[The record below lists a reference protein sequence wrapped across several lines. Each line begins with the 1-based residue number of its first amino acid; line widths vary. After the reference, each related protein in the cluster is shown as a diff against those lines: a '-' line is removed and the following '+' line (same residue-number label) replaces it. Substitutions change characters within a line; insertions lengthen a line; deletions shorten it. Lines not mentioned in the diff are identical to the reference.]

1 MTLLFSEHGSRVGC
15 LDTDKEAVQTVLKQA
30 KEDKVVN
37 EKLVHGFSS
46 LDKLVEAFPSG
57 TSPPYSSLMSDGK
70 KPRML
75 VLSLPHGKP
84 ADGILEEILPK
95 LNKGDI
101 IIDAGN
107 EWWADTERRQAK
119 AGEKGIKWVGMGVSG
134 GCKLPFISLWIMLNE
149 QTKPLDMGLVC
160 RSGPIPRLGRSSSLT
175 SKTGVPRHPM
185 ASHVSTEWDQ
195 EVLDTVGHVPSSWE

>member
-15 LDTDKEAVQTVLKQA
+15 FDTDKEAVQTVLKQA
-30 KEDKVVN
+30 KEDKVVD

-46 LDKLVEAFPSG
+46 LDKLVEAFPTG
-57 TSPPYSSLMSDGK
+57 ASPPYTPLMSDGK

-134 GCKLPFISLWIMLNE
+134 GCKSCVTSLWCMLNE
-149 QTKPLDMGLVC
+149 
-160 RSGPIPRLGRSSSLT
+160 
-175 SKTGVPRHPM
+175 
-185 ASHVSTEWDQ
+185 
-195 EVLDTVGHVPSSWE
+195 

>member
-1 MTLLFSEHGSRVGC
+1 MV
-15 LDTDKEAVQTVLKQA
+15 
-30 KEDKVVN
+30 
-37 EKLVHGFSS
+37 
-46 LDKLVEAFPSG
+46 
-57 TSPPYSSLMSDGK
+57 DGK

-84 ADGILEEILPK
+84 ADGILEELLPR

-134 GCKLPFISLWIMLNE
+134 GCKSYITSLWFMLNE
-149 QTKPLDMGLVC
+149 
-160 RSGPIPRLGRSSSLT
+160 
-175 SKTGVPRHPM
+175 
-185 ASHVSTEWDQ
+185 
-195 EVLDTVGHVPSSWE
+195 

>member
-15 LDTDKEAVQTVLKQA
+15 FDTDKEAVQTVLKQA

-46 LDKLVEAFPSG
+46 LDKLVEAFPTG
-57 TSPPYSSLMSDGK
+57 TSTSNTSLMIDGK

-84 ADGILEEILPK
+84 ADGILEELLPR
-95 LNKGDI
+95 LSKGDI
-101 IIDAGN
+101 VIDAGN

-119 AGEKGIKWVGMGVSG
+119 AGEKGINWVGMGVSG
-134 GCKLPFISLWIMLNE
+134 GCKSGVILMRFVLN
-149 QTKPLDMGLVC
+149 
-160 RSGPIPRLGRSSSLT
+160 
-175 SKTGVPRHPM
+175 
-185 ASHVSTEWDQ
+185 A
-195 EVLDTVGHVPSSWE
+195 